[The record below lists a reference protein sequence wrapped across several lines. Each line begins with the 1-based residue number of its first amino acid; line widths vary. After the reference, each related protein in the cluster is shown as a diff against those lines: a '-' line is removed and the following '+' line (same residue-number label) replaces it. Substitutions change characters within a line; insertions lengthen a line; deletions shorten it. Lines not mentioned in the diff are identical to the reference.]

1 MKVKT
6 TTILVI
12 IMGLVFLTGCK
23 EDEILEPPI
32 DNETPNTNIADQNL
46 MKAGDVIS
54 IDIRTPHPYPASE
67 EGTQLVWEYRLND
80 PESLELRLHFK
91 KFEVNGMFLKTSYEE
106 ELPPCEP
113 QEPEVDY
120 DEYDNVIGIGSV
132 EQGLC
137 GIITH
142 KHTLQEIVN
151 NYMEGD
157 YVIIRN
163 NKNGEILSILTGT
176 TELMKNGPNHP
187 TIVDGWSYIY
197 ATNDINIELYAN
209 ENEDKWHGLEI
220 DQYAQLTIGMG
231 AE

>member
-1 MKVKT
+1 
-6 TTILVI
+6 
-12 IMGLVFLTGCK
+12 
-23 EDEILEPPI
+23 
-32 DNETPNTNIADQNL
+32 
-46 MKAGDVIS
+46 
-54 IDIRTPHPYPASE
+54 
-67 EGTQLVWEYRLND
+67 
-80 PESLELRLHFK
+80 
-91 KFEVNGMFLKTSYEE
+91 MFLKTSYEE

-113 QEPEVDY
+113 QELEIEY
-120 DEYDNVIGIGSV
+120 DEYGNVIRIGSV

-142 KHTLQEIVN
+142 KYPLQEIVN

-187 TIVDGWSYIY
+187 TPVDGWGYTY

-220 DQYAQLTIGMG
+220 DQYAQLTIGMS